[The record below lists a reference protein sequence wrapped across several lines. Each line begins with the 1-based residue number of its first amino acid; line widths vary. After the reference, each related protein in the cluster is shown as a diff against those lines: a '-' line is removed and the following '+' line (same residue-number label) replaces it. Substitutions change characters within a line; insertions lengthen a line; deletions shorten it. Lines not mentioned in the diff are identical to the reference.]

1 MKSKK
6 ILDDEMV
13 SINDPWALEKLDV
26 PFLQAERY
34 LVKVSSS

>member
-1 MKSKK
+1 M
-6 ILDDEMV
+6 IN
-13 SINDPWALEKLDV
+13 INDSWTLEKLDV

>member
-6 ILDDEMV
+6 ILDNEM
-13 SINDPWALEKLDV
+13 ININEPWTLKKLDV

>member
-26 PFLQAERY
+26 PFLEAERY

>member
-6 ILDDEMV
+6 ILGDEMV
-13 SINDPWALEKLDV
+13 NINDPWALEKLDV

>member
-1 MKSKK
+1 
-6 ILDDEMV
+6 MV

>member
-13 SINDPWALEKLDV
+13 SINDPWALEKLEV
-26 PFLQAERY
+26 PFLHAERY